1 MSLRLFA
8 RFLRLYAASWLRSF
22 SSEGRSMA
30 PLSPQ
35 RLLILFVAFPAFLA
49 LQLLHWLGFVID
61 DLIFRGYRRVS
72 LRDAVLITGL
82 PRSGTTFVHR
92 LLAADTQSFSSVATW
107 EAVLAPSVSAKLAV
121 RALARLDRLIGAPL
135 QTAIRW
141 LLRRTTASM
150 QDIHG
155 VDLSA
160 PEEDYLLLLPAGG
173 CFLTALAFPMQP
185 DWWQL
190 ADFSRL
196 PTRLKTDL
204 LAFHQRCLKA
214 HLYVRGRGR
223 RLLSKNAAFAS
234 WLPALRTFYPNAN
247 FLLCIRDPIQG
258 LSSQLSSIQPAHLAF
273 AADPLGKTAT
283 RRFPTIFIRGY
294 QSLLQEMESSSN
306 AEERCVILDQDDLR
320 MQSASLLRDALHHLR
335 IPIGF
340 SLECA
345 LRQQAAAEQNQPHHS
360 RHHHQ
365 PAHFGIDLAAFAK
378 IANPPYRKL
387 RQRSLQTEPPTVP

>member
-1 MSLRLFA
+1 
-8 RFLRLYAASWLRSF
+8 
-22 SSEGRSMA
+22 MA

-35 RLLILFVAFPAFLA
+35 RLLFLFIAFPAFFA
-49 LQLLHWLGFVID
+49 LQGLHWLGFLID
-61 DLIFRGYRRVS
+61 DLLFRGYRRVS
-72 LRDAVLITGL
+72 LRDAVFITGL

-92 LLAADTQSFSSVATW
+92 LLASDTQSFSTVATW
-107 EAVLAPSVSAKLAV
+107 EAVLAPSVSAKLAC
-121 RALARLDRLIGAPL
+121 RALARLDRLLGSPL
-135 QTAIRW
+135 QISIRW

-155 VDLSA
+155 IDLNA

-173 CFLTALAFPMQP
+173 CFLPALAFPMQP

-196 PTRLKTDL
+196 PATLKADL

-214 HLYVRGRGR
+214 HLFVRGHGR

-234 WLPALRTFYPNAN
+234 WLPDLRRLHPDAS
-247 FLLCIRDPIQG
+247 FLLCIRDPLQG

-294 QSLLQEMESSSN
+294 QSLLHEMQSASN
-306 AEERCVILDQDDLR
+306 AQERCVILDQDDLR
-320 MQSASLLRDALHHLR
+320 THSAALLRAALRHLG
-335 IPIGF
+335 IPRSF
-340 SLECA
+340 SLEHA
-345 LRQQAAAEQNQPHHS
+345 LRQQASAEHNQPHRSQHQ
-360 RHHHQ
+360 HQ
-365 PAHFGIDLAAFAK
+365 PAHFRIDPHAFTK
-378 IANPPYRKL
+378 IANPLYRKL
-387 RQRSLQTEPPTVP
+387 RQRSLQTEPPTAP